1 MLAFA
6 MSRESVGKSRQ
17 RWRSS
22 CLGRVLRQRYQAN
35 DIIELVSRGDMA
47 TGHPTSSSS
56 DIAR

>member
-1 MLAFA
+1 MAFL
-6 MSRESVGKSRQ
+6 VPWKS
-17 RWRSS
+17 
-22 CLGRVLRQRYQAN
+22 LRQRYQAN